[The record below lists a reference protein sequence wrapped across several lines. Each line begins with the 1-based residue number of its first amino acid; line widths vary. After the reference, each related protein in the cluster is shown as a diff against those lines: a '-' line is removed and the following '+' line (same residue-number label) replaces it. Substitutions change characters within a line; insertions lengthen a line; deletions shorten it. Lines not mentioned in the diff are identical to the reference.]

1 MTYSVDSMRSQFPAL
16 KQRFLRGSDAAI
28 RGSNVENDERH
39 QAVFLDGPGGS
50 QVPLPVLDAMHQY
63 LGHYNSNLGG
73 HFFSS
78 QITTDLML
86 KARGAAQSL
95 LNAPSSKQIVFGA
108 NMTSLTFQ
116 LSRAISRDWDRGDE
130 IIVTDLDHYANVSPW
145 KEAAQ
150 DRGVEVFTA
159 GVTQPEC
166 QLDMVHLESLLSAK
180 TKLIAVT
187 MASNTTGSV
196 VDIASIVR
204 MAKRVGAMV
213 YVDAVHYAPH
223 QLIDVQALGCDFLVC
238 SAYKFFGP
246 HLGLA
251 YVAAPWIDSL
261 TPYKVEPAP
270 NTGPNRFE
278 TGTQNFEALAGFCAS
293 VDYLAQWGAPS
304 STLRERLQASFAH
317 YIQYETELSDYFLEQ
332 FSSLE
337 GATLYG
343 LNRAG
348 PERTPTFAFRLDN
361 VSPEQVAKTLGEEHI
376 CVWNGHFYAI
386 GLVRTLGC
394 LESGGVI
401 RVGLMHYNTK
411 AEIDRLFDVLKTL
424 V

>member
-1 MTYSVDSMRSQFPAL
+1 MAFSVDKVRSQFPAL
-16 KQRFLRGSDAAI
+16 EQSFVRSSNAI
-28 RGSNVENDERH
+28 HGERH
-39 QAVFLDGPGGS
+39 HAVFLDGPGGS
-50 QVPLPVLDAMHQY
+50 QVPLSVLDAMHQY

-78 QITTDLML
+78 QITSDLML
-86 KARGAAQSL
+86 KAREAAQSL

-116 LSRAISRDWDRGDE
+116 LSRAISRDWNSGDE

-150 DRGVEVFTA
+150 DKGVNVLTA

-166 QLDMVHLESLLSAK
+166 QLDMNQLESLISAK

-196 VDIASIVR
+196 VDIATVVR
-204 MAKRVGAMV
+204 MAKQVGAMV

-261 TPYKVEPAP
+261 APYKVEPAP

-304 STLRERLQASFAH
+304 LTLRERLKTSFEH
-317 YIQYETELSDYFLEQ
+317 YTQHESELSDYFLAR
-332 FSSLE
+332 FSSLN

-348 PERTPTFAFRLDN
+348 PDRTPTFAFRLDS
-361 VSPEQVAKTLGEEHI
+361 VSPEQVAKKLGEEHI

-386 GLVRTLGC
+386 GLVRTLGYM
-394 LESGGVI
+394 ESGGVI

-424 V
+424 A